1 MHNHLRVQSLLFI
14 YDSVGLTLH
23 WPELAKHSKSQSS
36 SSSRVYS
43 NHTRRRQTG
52 RQAEQSQ
59 EHMTPCCGPL
69 PLLFL
74 EAFHVL
80 HHDHTLSEWCHYN

>member
-1 MHNHLRVQSLLFI
+1 MTASALSWLYIERAKAAGQRLLQSNTQLFCEAH
-14 YDSVGLTLH
+14 G
-23 WPELAKHSKSQSS
+23 Q
-36 SSSRVYS
+36 
-43 NHTRRRQTG
+43 
-52 RQAEQSQ
+52 QSQ

-80 HHDHTLSEWCHYN
+80 HHDHTVTERRHNSLKKARSAL